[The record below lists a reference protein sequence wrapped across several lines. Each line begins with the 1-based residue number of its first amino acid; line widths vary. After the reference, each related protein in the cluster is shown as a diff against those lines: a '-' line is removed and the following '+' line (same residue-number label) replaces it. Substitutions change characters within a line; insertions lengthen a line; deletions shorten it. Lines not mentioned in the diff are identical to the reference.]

1 MTLILGAEI
10 QSHGN
15 MERAEGGV
23 EERRNHGG

>member
-1 MTLILGAEI
+1 MTLTLDADI

-15 MERAEGGV
+15 MERAEGG